1 MSSLVDE
8 FILRSKSHREYRKS
22 RSVTVNKSPF
32 SLVPRSMSEKAVLTA
47 ECQLCKQAV
56 RIEPLDLFPE
66 KSRGDSGLDILAVP
80 EVN

>member
-1 MSSLVDE
+1 
-8 FILRSKSHREYRKS
+8 
-22 RSVTVNKSPF
+22 
-32 SLVPRSMSEKAVLTA
+32 MSEKAVLTA